1 MGSKNR
7 QRNKRRVRGSSYD
20 EVPRTSRRGLGS
32 NESSNTLLAVGQF
45 GWVPV
50 IFVGLFL
57 LVILR
62 LVYLQVIDAPRL
74 AAKAHANHTNVITI
88 SYKRGTI
95 YDRNGNVLATSE
107 DCQTIYVNPK
117 EVADVD
123 ITSQILAQDLGGKQ
137 EDYRAVLSQ
146 NTTFAYIQHKVD
158 LPLIEQL
165 KEDLKKAKQT
175 GIYYLADTKRVYP
188 YGSLAGQILGVV
200 GTDGN
205 GLTGLELYYDKI
217 LSGTNGQ
224 MTMEVGADGTPIAGG
239 ANQITEAK
247 NGQDIVLSLDVDV
260 QQVAENKITEAIETY
275 GAESGM
281 VMVTD
286 PKSGEIL
293 AACSTPLLNITDPTS
308 YTDEQLALKMVSSS
322 YEPGSMFKVLTM
334 SIAIDNGI
342 LTPDSVL
349 TVPAGV
355 KVGDDIVRDDDG
367 RDYTMDMSLIE
378 ILRRSSNTGSILV
391 GRANGAD
398 TFAAGVEKFGIGS
411 KTGID
416 YPGEVEGLVPKRSE
430 YTGTTLGTMSF
441 GQGTAMPMVQI
452 VRAIGVVANKG
463 VLTTPHFLISKGG
476 EKVDWSG
483 NNKQVIS
490 EETAQ
495 KMTTMMQ
502 VVVDEGTGAAG
513 KVDGYAVA
521 GKTGTGEQAG
531 ENGYKENVYLSSL
544 IGFAN
549 ADDPQ
554 VMVYVGLNGTSY
566 LASSSAAP
574 VFSSIMSEALSDMG
588 VQPVS

>member
-1 MGSKNR
+1 MVGSNR
-7 QRNKRRVRGSSYD
+7 QNSKRRVRGSSYD
-20 EVPRTSRRGLGS
+20 EVPRTSHRGSGS
-32 NESSNTLLAVGQF
+32 GGTSSSPLALNQF
-45 GWVPV
+45 GWVPL
-50 IFVGLFL
+50 IFAGLFL
-57 LVILR
+57 VVILR
-62 LVYLQVIDAPRL
+62 LLYLQAIDAPRL

-88 SYKRGTI
+88 SSKRGTI

-107 DCQTIYVNPK
+107 ECQTIYVNPK
-117 EVADVD
+117 EVADVET
-123 ITSQILAQDLGGKQ
+123 TSKILAQDLGGKQ
-137 EDYRAVLSQ
+137 DDYKTVLSK
-146 NTTFAYIQHKVD
+146 NTTFAYIQRKVD
-158 LPLIEQL
+158 MSVAKQL
-165 KEDLKKAKQT
+165 KDNLKKAKQT

-188 YGSLAGQILGVV
+188 YGALAGQILGVV

-217 LSGTNGQ
+217 LSGTDGQ

-239 ANQITEAK
+239 ASQITEAK
-247 NGQDIVLSLDVDV
+247 NGQDIVLSLDADI
-260 QQVAENKITEAIETY
+260 QQVAENKITEAVQTY

-293 AACSTPLLNITDPTS
+293 AACSTPLLNITDPAS
-308 YTDEQLALKMVSSS
+308 YTNDQLAFKMVSSS

-334 SIAIDNGI
+334 AIAIDNDI

-355 KVGDDIVRDDDG
+355 KVGDDIVKDDDG
-367 RDYTMDMSLIE
+367 RDYTMDMSLTE
-378 ILRRSSNTGSILV
+378 ILRRSSNTGAILV
-391 GRANGAD
+391 GRADGAD
-398 TFAAGVEKFGIGS
+398 KFAEGVEKFGIGS

-416 YPGEVEGLVPKRSE
+416 YPGEVAGLVTKRSE
-430 YTGTTLGTMSF
+430 YTGTTLGAMSF
-441 GQGTAMPMVQI
+441 GQGTAMPMIQI
-452 VRAIGVVANKG
+452 VRAISVVANKG
-463 VLTTPHFLISKGG
+463 VLTTPHFLISKAG

-490 EETAQ
+490 EDTAQ
-495 KMTTMMQ
+495 KMTKMMQ

-549 ADDPQ
+549 AQDPS

>member
-1 MGSKNR
+1 MAGSNR
-7 QRNKRRVRGSSYD
+7 QNGKRRVRGSSYD
-20 EVPRTSRRGLGS
+20 EAPRTSHKGLESKGPS
-32 NESSNTLLAVGQF
+32 NSFASTNAF
-45 GWVPV
+45 GWLPF

-57 LVILR
+57 LVVLR
-62 LVYLQVIDAPRL
+62 LLYLQLIDAPRL
-74 AAKAHANHTNVITI
+74 SAKAQANHTNVITI
-88 SYKRGTI
+88 SGKRGTI

-107 DCQTIYVNPK
+107 ECQTVYVNPK
-117 EVADVD
+117 EVAN
-123 ITSQILAQDLGGKQ
+123 IETTSQILAQNLGGKQ
-137 EDYRAVLSQ
+137 DDYKTVLSK
-146 NTTFAYIQHKVD
+146 NTTFAYIQRKVD
-158 LPLIEQL
+158 MSVVKQL

-188 YGSLAGQILGVV
+188 YGALAGQILGVV

-217 LSGTNGQ
+217 LSGTDGQ

-239 ANQITEAK
+239 ASQITEAK
-247 NGQDIVLSLDVDV
+247 NGQDIVLSLDANV

-293 AACSTPLLNITDPTS
+293 AACSTPLLNITDPAS
-308 YTDEQLALKMVSSS
+308 YTNDQLAFKMVSSS

-334 SIAIDNGI
+334 SIAIDNGT

-355 KVGDDIVRDDDG
+355 KVGDDTVRDDDG
-367 RDYTMDMSLIE
+367 RDYTMDMTLTE
-378 ILRRSSNTGSILV
+378 ILRRSSNTGAILV
-391 GRANGAD
+391 GRASGAD
-398 TFAAGVEKFGIGS
+398 AFAEGVEKFGIGS

-416 YPGEVEGLVPKRSE
+416 YPGEVEGLVTKRSE
-430 YTGTTLGTMSF
+430 YTGATLGAMSF
-441 GQGTAMPMVQI
+441 GQATSMPMVQM
-452 VRAIGVVANKG
+452 VRAIGAVANKG
-463 VLTTPHFLISKGG
+463 VLTTPHFLISQGG
-476 EKVDWSG
+476 EKVDWSSS
-483 NNKQVIS
+483 NKQVIS
-490 EETAQ
+490 EDTAQ
-495 KMTTMMQ
+495 KMTKMMQ
-502 VVVDEGTGAAG
+502 VVVDKGTGVAG

-549 ADDPQ
+549 ADDPA